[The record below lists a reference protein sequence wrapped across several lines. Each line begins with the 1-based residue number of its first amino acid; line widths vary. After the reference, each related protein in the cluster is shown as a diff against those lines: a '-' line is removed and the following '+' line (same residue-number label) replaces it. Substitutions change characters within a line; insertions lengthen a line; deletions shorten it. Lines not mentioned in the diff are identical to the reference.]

1 MPKPASNPTDPPAAT
16 PRAAD
21 ARSTPSGSPP
31 PRRLAD
37 IPGLG
42 PIRLRALQKAGL
54 DNLSALRAASLA
66 TLLAVPG
73 LTEIKARH
81 IQTFLAPFKNLP
93 KAEPAP
99 VGKSASSS
107 LVQWE
112 TSPAAAPALS
122 PLAAEAVHALGQ
134 TARFLLGVH
143 APQFRNRLLR
153 ELARFAE
160 RAETLILEPGD
171 LQAAEQEQRMRQLR
185 RGGEEFIAADAQ
197 PELDRKTQSKLAD
210 TLAEINIALGA
221 PADTEPAKEK
231 EKSKSHV

>member
-1 MPKPASNPTDPPAAT
+1 MPKTAPNPNNPPAA
-16 PRAAD
+16 
-21 ARSTPSGSPP
+21 SPP
-31 PRRLAD
+31 GVAARLPLAAPRRLAE

-54 DNLSALRAASLA
+54 DSLAALRGASLE

-93 KAEPAP
+93 KTEPAP

-107 LVQWE
+107 LVQWD
-112 TSPAAAPALS
+112 PAPHAAPALS
-122 PLAAEAVHALGQ
+122 PLAAEAVRALGL

-171 LQAAEQEQRMRQLR
+171 LKAEEQEQRMRQLR
-185 RGGEEFIAADAQ
+185 RGGEEFVAADAQ
-197 PELDRKTQSKLAD
+197 PELDRKAQSKLAD
-210 TLAEINIALGA
+210 MLAEINIALGA
-221 PADTEPAKEK
+221 PVDPESSKEK

>member
-1 MPKPASNPTDPPAAT
+1 MPKTPSNPTNPSAAT
-16 PRAAD
+16 PRGGD
-21 ARSTPSGSPP
+21 ARSHLAA

-54 DNLSALRAASLA
+54 DNLAALRSASLE

-81 IQTFLAPFKNLP
+81 IQTFLAPFKDLP
-93 KAEPAP
+93 KTEPAP
-99 VGKSASSS
+99 AGKSTASP

-112 TSPAAAPALS
+112 TPPAVAPALS
-122 PLAAEAVHALGQ
+122 PLAEEAVRALGQ

-143 APQFRNRLLR
+143 APQFRNRLIR

-160 RAETLILEPGD
+160 RAEILILEPGD
-171 LQAAEQEQRMRQLR
+171 LSAEEQEQRMRRLR
-185 RGGEEFIAADAQ
+185 RGGEEFAAADAL
-197 PELDRKTQSKLAD
+197 PDLDRKAQSRLAD

-221 PADTEPAKEK
+221 PTEPESGKEK
-231 EKSKSHV
+231 EKSK

>member
-1 MPKPASNPTDPPAAT
+1 MP
-16 PRAAD
+16 RGGD
-21 ARSTPSGSPP
+21 ARLHLAA

-54 DNLSALRAASLA
+54 DNLAALRSASLE

-81 IQTFLAPFKNLP
+81 IQAFLAPFKDLP
-93 KAEPAP
+93 TAEPAP
-99 VGKSASSS
+99 AGKSASSA

-112 TSPAAAPALS
+112 TPPAAAPALS
-122 PLAAEAVHALGQ
+122 PLAEEAVRALGQ
-134 TARFLLGVH
+134 TTRFLLGAH

-171 LQAAEQEQRMRQLR
+171 LKAGEQEQRMRRLR
-185 RGGEEFIAADAQ
+185 QGGEEFTAADTQ
-197 PELDRKTQSKLAD
+197 PELDRKAQSKLAD

-221 PADTEPAKEK
+221 PPDTEHGKEK
-231 EKSKSHV
+231 EKAR